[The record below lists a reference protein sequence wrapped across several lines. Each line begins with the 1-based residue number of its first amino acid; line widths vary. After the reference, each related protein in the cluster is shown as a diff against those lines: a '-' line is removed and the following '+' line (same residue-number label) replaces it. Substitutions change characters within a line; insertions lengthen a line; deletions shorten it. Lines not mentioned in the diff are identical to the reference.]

1 MTILSPEH
9 PELGTRGRFL
19 GNAPDVVLMVSMI
32 TLMAFGTLMVFS
44 ASRDS
49 LAIAGLDET
58 SLMDRQAMFAAIG
71 LVMFIV
77 LSIVDYRLYQHFWIF
92 VFGATLAILVVVLF
106 MPEQR
111 DVTRAIPLPGG
122 LQILPAEFAKVAMIL
137 VVATLL
143 SLAEGDDLPW
153 ARIGQIL
160 LVLAVP
166 MGLVF
171 LQPDLGTSLV
181 FAFVALVMLF
191 AGGANL
197 RQLGVLVGGSLAA
210 VWAILR
216 FGLLATYQEERITSL
231 FNWSDT
237 QGSAYNQI
245 QSMTTIGSGQIFG
258 KGLFNG
264 ALTSRAFVPEQETDF
279 IFTAVGEQFGFVG
292 AVVLLALYTI
302 IILRLIRI
310 AVAAT
315 DRFGTLVCLGIA
327 SLFVF
332 HVFVNVGMTVRIM
345 PVTGLPLPFMSAGG
359 SSLIAMAM
367 ALGVANSIWLRRA
380 RIPGARIQE

>member
-9 PELGTRGRFL
+9 PELGAK
-19 GNAPDVVLMVSMI
+19 GNLLRNTPDVMLMVAMI

-49 LAIAGLDET
+49 LAIAGVDET
-58 SLMDRQAMFAAIG
+58 SLMDRQALFAVVG
-71 LVMFIV
+71 LVAFIV
-77 LSIVDYRLYQHFWIF
+77 LSFVDYRLYQHFWVF
-92 VFGATLAILVVVLF
+92 VYAATLVVLVVVLF

-137 VVATLL
+137 VTATLL
-143 SLAEGDDLPW
+143 SLAASDRLPW
-153 ARIGQIL
+153 ARIGQVL
-160 LVLAVP
+160 LSLAVP

-191 AGGANL
+191 AGGADL
-197 RQLGVLVGGSLAA
+197 RQLGVLVGGSLLA
-210 VWAILR
+210 VWGVLR
-216 FGLLATYQEERITSL
+216 FGLLASYQEERIYSL

-292 AVVLLALYTI
+292 AVVLLALYTV

-310 AVAAT
+310 AVAAP

-380 RIPGARIQE
+380 RTPGARIQE